1 MNIVCPKCL
10 ATNRVPD
17 ARLEQNPKCGKCG
30 TALLDGAPVELAANS
45 FGPFIARNELP
56 VLVDF
61 WAPWCG
67 PCKMMA
73 PVFAQIAAELKTRVR
88 FAKVNTEQEQV
99 LAQQFVI
106 RSIPTLALF
115 KNGVEADRIA
125 GALDATNLRSW
136 LMRH

>member
-1 MNIVCPKCL
+1 
-10 ATNRVPD
+10 VPD
-17 ARLEQNPKCGKCG
+17 ERLEQNPKCGKCG
-30 TALLDGAPVELAANS
+30 AVLLDGVPVELSASS

-61 WAPWCG
+61 WASWCG

-73 PVFAQIAAELKTRVR
+73 PVFAQVAAELKTRVR

-99 LAQQFVI
+99 LAQQFGI

-115 KNGVEADRIA
+115 KNGVEADRVA
-125 GALDATNLRSW
+125 GALDAANLKSW